1 MDGELCRGRV
11 MHVWELETVPALQ
24 YVIRLDD
31 PDFIHLEL
39 RDALMSS
46 ERAGA
51 LRLVASNSLAKPT
64 PNFWSAVVD
73 GRVLS
78 FLSSPPASGGTVM
91 LWDRGSGRRWKAL
104 RKGELKFT
112 LVGARRLQGA
122 WVLVRLRH
130 DRERG
135 KRTNWLLIK
144 RHDGYEKEGDAD
156 SILDEGRSVASGRSM
171 DDRRAAACLEVPTV
185 DCSISESQVS
195 CWPPRISEAIDAP

>member
-64 PNFWSAVVD
+64 PNF
-73 GRVLS
+73 GQR
-78 FLSSPPASGGTVM
+78 SSMG
-91 LWDRGSGRRWKAL
+91 
-104 RKGELKFT
+104 KGELKFT

-135 KRTNWLLIK
+135 NTRIELLEQPARLR
-144 RHDGYEKEGDAD
+144 RHRHALGPRFWATLESAAHQLAAD
-156 SILDEGRSVASGRSM
+156 
-171 DDRRAAACLEVPTV
+171 
-185 DCSISESQVS
+185 Q
-195 CWPPRISEAIDAP
+195 AP